1 MKNFILLLSVFLVL
15 HTNAQ
20 KTVKNAAP
28 VKTFVTVENTSAD
41 GKYKYTTVTN
51 DPLGVRTYKLAN
63 GLTVMMS
70 VNKKEP
76 RVQTYIAT
84 NAGSKNDPAD
94 NTGLA
99 HYLEHML
106 FKGTDVFGT
115 KDWKKE
121 KEQLDKIDALY
132 EVYNKTTDDKKRTE
146 IYHLI
151 DSVSGVASTFAIA
164 NEYDKM
170 LMSIG
175 AQGTN
180 AFTSLEQTVYVND
193 VAQNQISKWLTIEA
207 ERFRAPVLRLFHTEL
222 EAVYEE
228 KNISLDND
236 GRKVYEALLSNLF
249 KSHPY
254 GTQTTIGTVEH
265 LKNPSLVKIRNF
277 YNTYYVPNNMAI
289 VLSGDINPDA
299 LIAEIDAKFS
309 YMQPK
314 VIPVFNSPVEKVRTE
329 PTIVNVYGPDAEN
342 MMIGYR
348 LPGSGTKEEML
359 FTMCDMIL
367 SNSKAGLIDLNL
379 TKKQAV
385 LAASSSVWVNHDYS
399 ISFLTGKPKKGQ
411 SLDEVRQLL
420 LDQIEIIKKGNF
432 DESILKAIIANLK
445 IAKIEEQK
453 SNGGRAGAMLD
464 AFTLNRDWKNSVSMI
479 SDMNKITKAEIV
491 AFANQFFTND
501 YVVINKKIGE
511 DKEITKVPKP
521 IITPVSV
528 NRDDVSPFV
537 TKINETPNDNIKP
550 KFLDYSK
557 DLIFDNLKGKAP
569 IYYVQNKDN
578 DLFQL
583 YYVLDMGKF
592 NDLKLPFAINLL
604 QYLGTDKMTSEQI
617 SKEFF
622 KLACDFNVSANNE
635 QVYVTLSGLNEN
647 FEPAVKLFEYLLAN
661 AKPDTSA
668 LNNLIERTL
677 KGRTDAKLNKNAIR
691 SALTAY
697 AIYGAKNPNT
707 YMLSESELHALN
719 AADLVKNYIQ
729 KISQYKHNIYYFG
742 PLSVGALKNTL
753 SVYHKLPA
761 LQLAYP
767 AAISFKRN
775 ETKENTVYFTDYKM
789 VQAEVSWLNKS
800 DKNYDST
807 AVPTLQLFN
816 EYFGGGMSSIV
827 FQTIRESKALAY
839 STYSFYQTP
848 SKKTDPYY
856 TIAYVGTQADKIN
869 EAIPAMNELLTT
881 LPKIEA
887 NIDGAK
893 ASIKNNIETERI
905 NDESVIFNYVNNQ
918 KLGIHHDLRKDVYE
932 QIDGLNYDDVNN
944 FYKTNYTGKPYFYSI
959 VASKEK
965 VNLSDLSKYGKVVE
979 VSISDIFGY

>member
-1 MKNFILLLSVFLVL
+1 MKNFFLSLCVL
-15 HTNAQ
+15 AALHVNAQ
-20 KTVKNAAP
+20 K
-28 VKTFVTVENTSAD
+28 KTANVFPFSTVENISSN

-51 DPLGVRTYKLAN
+51 DPLGVRTYKLNN

-76 RVQTYIAT
+76 RVQTFIAT

-106 FKGTDVFGT
+106 FKGTNVYGT
-115 KDWKKE
+115 KDWQKE

-132 EVYNKTTDDKKRTE
+132 EQYNKTTDEKKRTQ

-151 DSVSGVASTFAIA
+151 DSVSGVASKFAIA

-170 LMSIG
+170 MTAIG

-193 VAQNQISKWLTIEA
+193 ISQNQLGKWLSIEA

-289 VLSGDINPDA
+289 ILSGDFDPDA
-299 LIAEIDAKFS
+299 LIALIDEKFS
-309 YMQPK
+309 YMQTKP
-314 VIPVFNSPVEKVRTE
+314 VPVFNSPVEKPRNE
-329 PTIVNVYGPDAEN
+329 PTVVDIYGPDAEN
-342 MMIGYR
+342 LMIGYR
-348 LPGSGTKEEML
+348 LPGAGTQEEKL
-359 FTMCDMIL
+359 LTMCDMIL
-367 SNSKAGLIDLNL
+367 ANSKAGLIDLNL
-379 TKKQAV
+379 IKKQAV
-385 LAASSSVWVNHDYS
+385 LAASSSPWINHDYS
-399 ISFLTGKPKKGQ
+399 ILFLTGKPKKGQ

-420 LDQIEIIKKGNF
+420 LNQIDIIKKGEF

-445 IAKIEEQK
+445 IGKIEEQK
-453 SNGGRAGAMLD
+453 SNQGRAYAMLD
-464 AFTLNRDWKNSVSMI
+464 AFTLHRSWASTVSMV
-479 SDMNKITKAEIV
+479 DDLNKITKAEIV
-491 AFANQFFTND
+491 AFANKYFTND
-501 YVVINKKIGE
+501 YVVVNKKVGE
-511 DKEITKVPKP
+511 DKNITKVPKP
-521 IITPVSV
+521 TITPVDV

-537 TKINETPNDNIKP
+537 SKIKDTSSENIKP
-550 KFLDYSK
+550 RFIDYK
-557 DLIFDNLKGKAP
+557 RDLTIDNFGGKAP

-592 NDLKLPFAINLL
+592 NDLKLPLAFNLL

-622 KLACDFNVSANNE
+622 KLACDFNVSTSNE

-647 FEPAVKLFEYLLAN
+647 FEPAVKLFETLLAN
-661 AKPDTSA
+661 AKPDADA
-668 LNNLIERTL
+668 LNNLVERIL
-677 KGRTDAKLNKNAIR
+677 KGRADAKLSKGAIR
-691 SALTAY
+691 SALMAY
-697 AIYGAKNPNT
+697 AMYGAKNPTT
-707 YMLSESELHALN
+707 YILTEAELRALN
-719 AADLVKNYIQ
+719 AKDLVDNYIK
-729 KISQYKHNIYYFG
+729 KINQYKHTIYYFG
-742 PLSVGALKNTL
+742 PRPVADFKKSLAQF
-753 SVYHKLPA
+753 HKLPSK
-761 LQLAYP
+761 QLAYP
-767 AAISFKRN
+767 AAVKFTRN

-789 VQAEVSWLNKS
+789 VQAEVSWINKS
-800 DKNYDST
+800 DKNFDST
-807 AVPTLQLFN
+807 SVPTLQLFN

-839 STYSFYQTP
+839 STYSYYQTP
-848 SKKTDPYY
+848 SKNTDPYY

-869 EAIPAMNELLTT
+869 EAIPAMNELLTS
-881 LPKIEA
+881 LPKNEA
-887 NIDGAK
+887 NIDNAK
-893 ASIKNNIETERI
+893 ASIKNSIETERI
-905 NDESVIFNYVNNQ
+905 NDESIIFNYVNNQ
-918 KLGIHHDLRKDVYE
+918 KLGVHHDLRKDVYE
-932 QIDGLNYDDVNN
+932 QIDNLNFESINN

-959 VASKEK
+959 VASKDK
-965 VNLSDLSKYGKVVE
+965 VKMEDLSKYGKLVE
-979 VSISDIFGY
+979 VSITDIFGY

>member
-1 MKNFILLLSVFLVL
+1 MVLSLFFALQA
-15 HTNAQ
+15 NAQ
-20 KTVKNAAP
+20 NKQTTASFAKAY
-28 VKTFVTVENTSAD
+28 VTEQHTSPD

-51 DPLGVRTYKLAN
+51 DPLGVRTYKLNN

-76 RVQTYIAT
+76 RVQTFIAT

-106 FKGTDVFGT
+106 FKGTNVYGT
-115 KDWKKE
+115 KDWAKE

-132 EVYNKTTDDKKRTE
+132 EQYNKTTDEKKRTQ

-151 DSVSGVASTFAIA
+151 DSVSGVASKFAIA

-170 LMSIG
+170 MTAIG

-193 VAQNQISKWLTIEA
+193 ISQNQLGKWLSIEA

-289 VLSGDINPDA
+289 ILSGDFDPDA
-299 LIAEIDAKFS
+299 LIALIDEKFS
-309 YMQPK
+309 YMQTK
-314 VIPVFNSPVEKVRTE
+314 PVPAFNSPIETPRNE
-329 PTIVNVYGPDAEN
+329 PTVVDIYGPDAEN
-342 MMIGYR
+342 LMIGYR
-348 LPGSGTKEEML
+348 LPGAGTQEEKL
-359 FTMCDMIL
+359 LIMCDMIL
-367 SNSKAGLIDLNL
+367 ANSKAGLIDLNL
-379 TKKQAV
+379 IKKQAV
-385 LAASSSVWVNHDYS
+385 LAASSSPWINHDYS
-399 ISFLTGKPKKGQ
+399 ILFLTGKPKKGQ

-420 LDQIEIIKKGNF
+420 LNQIEIIKKGEF
-432 DESILKAIIANLK
+432 DEGILKAIIANLK
-445 IAKIEEQK
+445 IGKIEEQK
-453 SNGGRAGAMLD
+453 SNQGRAYAMLD
-464 AFTLNRDWKNSVSMI
+464 AFTLHRNWASAVSMV
-479 SDMNKITKAEIV
+479 DDLNKITKAEIV
-491 AFANQFFTND
+491 AFANKYFTND
-501 YVVINKKIGE
+501 YVVVNKKVGE
-511 DKEITKVPKP
+511 DKNIVKVPKP
-521 IITPVSV
+521 AITPVDV

-537 TKINETPNDNIKP
+537 TKIKETPSESIKP
-550 KFLDYSK
+550 RFIDYKK
-557 DLIFDNLKGKAP
+557 DLTIDNFGGKAP

-592 NDLKLPFAINLL
+592 NDLKLPIAFNLL

-622 KLACDFNVSANNE
+622 KLACDFNVSTSNE

-647 FEPAVKLFEYLLAN
+647 FEPAVKLFETLLAN
-661 AKPDTSA
+661 AKPDADA
-668 LNNLIERTL
+668 LNNLIERIL
-677 KGRTDAKLNKNAIR
+677 KGRADAKLSKGAIR
-691 SALTAY
+691 SALMAY
-697 AIYGAKNPNT
+697 AMYGAKNPTT
-707 YMLSESELHALN
+707 YNLTEAELRALN
-719 AADLVKNYIQ
+719 AKDLVDNYIK
-729 KISQYKHNIYYFG
+729 KINQYKHTIYYFG
-742 PLSVGALKNTL
+742 PRPLADFKKSLARF
-753 SVYHKLPA
+753 HKLPA
-761 LQLAYP
+761 KQLAYP
-767 AAISFKRN
+767 AAVKFTRN

-789 VQAEVSWLNKS
+789 VQAEVSWINKS
-800 DKNYDST
+800 DKNFDST
-807 AVPTLQLFN
+807 SVPTLQLFN

-839 STYSFYQTP
+839 STYSYYQTP

-869 EAIPAMNELLTT
+869 EAIPAMNELLTS
-881 LPKIEA
+881 LPKNEA
-887 NIDGAK
+887 NIENAK
-893 ASIKNNIETERI
+893 ASIKNSIETERI
-905 NDESVIFNYVNNQ
+905 NDESIIFNYVSNQ
-918 KLGIHHDLRKDVYE
+918 KLGVHHDLRKDVYE
-932 QIDGLNYDDVNN
+932 QIDNLNFDSINN
-944 FYKTNYTGKPYFYSI
+944 FYKNNYTGKPYFYSI
-959 VASKEK
+959 VASKDK
-965 VNLSDLSKYGKVVE
+965 VKMEDLSKYGKLVE